1 MFPQNSIIA
10 WLSNVTKSAGCDPVS
25 PGHFYIHIVAF
36 FLYISHNK
44 QNQIVSTS
52 LRYSCPI
59 EEVPLYHGLFII
71 ELDPRKVFM
80 IQYSPWT
87 RIGSSSV
94 ESVSEY
100 NSKTWLDGQY
110 DHTMDIITT
119 ELMKCAQHLVSDA
132 SGGLAEDVDDAADG
146 QDAAAGALAD
156 GGAELLELGG
166 VGQSLGRVLAVEVGD
181 AGDVG
186 RAALG
191 RVVQAAAGLVGLALL
206 DDRGGGQ
213 DGGEDGGESQ
223 VLHFEMCCFCV

>member
-1 MFPQNSIIA
+1 MIVPWISLQQN
-10 WLSNVTKSAGCDPVS
+10 
-25 PGHFYIHIVAF
+25 
-36 FLYISHNK
+36 
-44 QNQIVSTS
+44 
-52 LRYSCPI
+52 
-59 EEVPLYHGLFII
+59 FI
-71 ELDPRKVFM
+71 
-80 IQYSPWT
+80 
-87 RIGSSSV
+87 
-94 ESVSEY
+94 
-100 NSKTWLDGQY
+100 N
-110 DHTMDIITT
+110 
-119 ELMKCAQHLVSDA
+119 CAQHLVSDA

-166 VGQSLGRVLAVEVGD
+166 VGQGLRRVLAVEVGD

-223 VLHFEMCCFCV
+223 VLHFENVYDFLCV